1 MKNLT
6 KKIDNKEKLTE
17 EEIECLLWENKQ
29 VYEEAGDDHRWQR
42 EMFTVVEVD
51 GRFFAIAWMKGLTEN
66 QENDFSEQPYE
77 VGCEKKL
84 ETITKQEW
92 RPIEE
97 VKNQEKQL
105 MTIKQLPLIEEHLK
119 DLSTE
124 IDEKVEKA
132 KSLICTEE
140 NVKEIKQIRA
150 DLNKESKEMEIQRKA
165 IKEQVMRPYND
176 FENIYKQYVLDKY
189 KSADTDLKQK
199 IDTVEIELKT
209 IKEQE
214 IREYF
219 EEYRQSLNI
228 DFIKFENAKIDVNL
242 SSSKMSLKKQAK
254 EFIDRVNTDLAT
266 IMLQEHKDEILVE
279 YKQNGL
285 ILNKAIETTL
295 TRIKAIEEEKIVHIE
310 MNEKHEITQESYEQL
325 ENVFNTPLQTPE
337 VEKEKEEILTLK
349 FTVKGT
355 RTKLKALKQFLIDG
369 GYDYE

>member
-1 MKNLT
+1 MENL
-6 KKIDNKEKLTE
+6 
-17 EEIECLLWENKQ
+17 
-29 VYEEAGDDHRWQR
+29 
-42 EMFTVVEVD
+42 MVV
-51 GRFFAIAWMKGLTEN
+51 
-66 QENDFSEQPYE
+66 
-77 VGCEKKL
+77 
-84 ETITKQEW
+84 
-92 RPIEE
+92 
-97 VKNQEKQL
+97 
-105 MTIKQLPLIEEHLK
+105 KQLPLIEEHLR

-165 IKEQVMRPYND
+165 IKEQVMKPYND

-242 SSSKMSLKKQAK
+242 SSSKTSLKKQAK
-254 EFIDRVNTDLAT
+254 EFINRVNTDLAT

-295 TRIKAIEEEKIVHIE
+295 TRIKAIEEEKRKQEELVNQRLATENALNNFIPQGTKTEENHIIVDSSLQAPVKE
-310 MNEKHEITQESYEQL
+310 EKQ
-325 ENVFNTPLQTPE
+325 
-337 VEKEKEEILTLK
+337 EEILTLR
-349 FTVKGT
+349 FTVRGS
-355 RTKLKALKQFLIDG
+355 RAKLKLLKEFLENG